1 MSGLRI
7 MAGALRALFRKEQVE
22 RELNEELQTYLEM
35 VTKEKM
41 AAGLSRKEAVRAAKV
56 EIGSMETVKEKVRSV
71 GLESAIESFW
81 QDVRYGLRM
90 LRKNPGFTAVAV
102 LSLALGIG
110 ANTTIFSLFNALLLR
125 PLPGRNPGALA
136 TVYTSGSS
144 GSLYS
149 ASSYPDYLDYR
160 DRSEAFSELAAST
173 FTPMLLSGAGLN
185 DRIIGET
192 VTGNY
197 FETFGVTALY
207 GRTFTSA
214 EDQPGAAPVVVL
226 SHGLWQR
233 LFGSDPAVVG
243 ETLKLNGQ
251 PVTIIGIAPK
261 EFTGSIR
268 GVSLELWV
276 PFSNAPLL
284 MPRRNL
290 IERRGARG
298 LFLFGRLK
306 PGYTAEQAQS
316 NLRVIS
322 QQLYEAHPNEWTNKK
337 GQPRVVS
344 VLPESQSRVPPVARG
359 ALLGFLGM
367 LLVVVGLVLLIACAN
382 VANLLLARAGERR
395 REIAVRLALGAGRG
409 RLVRQLLTENIL
421 LSLLAAVAGVLLAIA
436 IRGWRW
442 TVIATHGRA
451 DYPDFLRATCI
462 GYFGNVVFPLRAGE
476 LLRIVA
482 INRLAAVPFGQAV
495 TSAVADRVL
504 DVLMLGAFLAAV
516 IAAHGPG
523 LAGLAASPGGIAI
536 LAAVA
541 AGLAA
546 FVVWGENLR
555 GSVRRWSPRFSGRL
569 RDLLPAWYAEAVSV
583 ARQFRDPG
591 RFSKLVALTLLAVLV
606 DYATIWLVMLAFDW
620 TLPLMA
626 VVTVGVFLNAGMLLP
641 AAPGYVGIYQIA
653 CIFALGLYGVGESE
667 AVAFSVVLQLLV
679 LSVLLVSG
687 GAAMISCGFRLT
699 PGAARNAVAIARGT
713 SEKGPD

>member
-1 MSGLRI
+1 MARRYWLSILGLSI
-7 MAGALRALFRKEQVE
+7 SGALIA
-22 RELNEELQTYLEM
+22 
-35 VTKEKM
+35 
-41 AAGLSRKEAVRAAKV
+41 
-56 EIGSMETVKEKVRSV
+56 
-71 GLESAIESFW
+71 
-81 QDVRYGLRM
+81 
-90 LRKNPGFTAVAV
+90 
-102 LSLALGIG
+102 
-110 ANTTIFSLFNALLLR
+110 
-125 PLPGRNPGALA
+125 
-136 TVYTSGSS
+136 
-144 GSLYS
+144 
-149 ASSYPDYLDYR
+149 
-160 DRSEAFSELAAST
+160 
-173 FTPMLLSGAGLN
+173 
-185 DRIIGET
+185 
-192 VTGNY
+192 
-197 FETFGVTALY
+197 
-207 GRTFTSA
+207 
-214 EDQPGAAPVVVL
+214 VVL
-226 SHGLWQR
+226 SR
-233 LFGSDPAVVG
+233 LDWDSFWSTLREVEQSVV
-243 ETLKLNGQ
+243 
-251 PVTIIGIAPK
+251 
-261 EFTGSIR
+261 
-268 GVSLELWV
+268 
-276 PFSNAPLL
+276 
-284 MPRRNL
+284 
-290 IERRGARG
+290 
-298 LFLFGRLK
+298 
-306 PGYTAEQAQS
+306 
-316 NLRVIS
+316 
-322 QQLYEAHPNEWTNKK
+322 
-337 GQPRVVS
+337 
-344 VLPESQSRVPPVARG
+344 
-359 ALLGFLGM
+359 
-367 LLVVVGLVLLIACAN
+367 
-382 VANLLLARAGERR
+382 
-395 REIAVRLALGAGRG
+395 
-409 RLVRQLLTENIL
+409 
-421 LSLLAAVAGVLLAIA
+421 LAAVAGVLLGIA
-436 IRGWRW
+436 IRGLRW
-442 TVIATHGRA
+442 TLIATHGRA

-699 PGAARNAVAIARGT
+699 PGAARNVVAMARET
-713 SEKGPD
+713 SDKGPDESGAPIP